1 MGYALVWLVN
11 TIITLY
17 IWVIIINAIAS
28 WLVAFNVINARNQF
42 VYQLLRFFDAVT
54 DPLLRPIRRI
64 IPLIG
69 GIDLSPIVLIL
80 ALQFIQ
86 IAFNRT
92 LAPILA
98 AY

>member
-42 VYQLLRFFDAVT
+42 VYQLLRFFDALTEPVM
-54 DPLLRPIRRI
+54 RPIRRV

-80 ALQFIQ
+80 ALQFLL

-92 LAPILA
+92 IAPVLA